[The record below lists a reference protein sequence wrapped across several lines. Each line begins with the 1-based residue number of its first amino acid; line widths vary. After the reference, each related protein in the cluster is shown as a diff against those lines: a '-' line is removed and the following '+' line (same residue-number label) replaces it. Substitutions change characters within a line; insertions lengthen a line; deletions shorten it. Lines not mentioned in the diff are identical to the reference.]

1 MRQLVV
7 DFWQTKQAKDEDNGV
22 GDGTD
27 VETPSPSDGISEDTS
42 KYKSKRKD
50 YGLTTA
56 HGRKCNVSA
65 LAFRES
71 TRDDTDG

>member
-22 GDGTD
+22 GHGTD
-27 VETPSPSDGISEDTS
+27 VETPSPSDSISEDTS
-42 KYKSKRKD
+42 KYKPKRKA

-56 HGRKCNVSA
+56 H
-65 LAFRES
+65 
-71 TRDDTDG
+71 